1 MIPRI
6 ETSNK
11 YSSVPNLLNRLDKM
25 NGNLYKLPVLTTKNS
40 IRIQEKLLIFTVPD
54 FLRLPHRYLSI
65 SSTGTLFKIKI
76 LDTECIK

>member
-40 IRIQEKLLIFTVPD
+40 IRIQEKFD
-54 FLRLPHRYLSI
+54 NFYG
-65 SSTGTLFKIKI
+65 TGFSEVTS
-76 LDTECIK
+76 

>member
-1 MIPRI
+1 MIPSI

-65 SSTGTLFKIKI
+65 YSNGTLPGLKF
-76 LDTECIK
+76 

>member
-1 MIPRI
+1 
-6 ETSNK
+6 
-11 YSSVPNLLNRLDKM
+11 M

-65 SSTGTLFKIKI
+65 YSNGTLPGLKI
-76 LDTECIK
+76 LGTECIKITGTEILERIV